1 LRRTLPRL
9 LKILHVI
16 SGFQAGLG
24 FAACFDY
31 RVENDTTVDP
41 MP

>member
-1 LRRTLPRL
+1 
-9 LKILHVI
+9 V
-16 SGFQAGLG
+16 QAGLG
-24 FAACFDY
+24 FAARFDY